1 MRRNSINFKDYQ
13 LSVNNLCYKMEKLS
27 GGALV
32 SLLLTVILTDFSESA
47 LVQQRFIEEPR
58 SVSIEEGQ
66 DVVLSCRVDNK
77 MGVLQWTKGLSSCI
91 SDKMTQNGNKISHS
105 SNRFL
110 GLVVWI

>member
-27 GGALV
+27 RALV

-110 GLVVWI
+110 GLAVWI